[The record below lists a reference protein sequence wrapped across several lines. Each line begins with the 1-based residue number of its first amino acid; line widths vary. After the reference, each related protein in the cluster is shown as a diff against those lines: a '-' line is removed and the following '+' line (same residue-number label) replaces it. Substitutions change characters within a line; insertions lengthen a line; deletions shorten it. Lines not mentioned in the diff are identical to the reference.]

1 MRVLKCSQGEPVH
14 DQLTLQ
20 ACAWARRGDVALA
33 GPVLEYRVLGMPI
46 QQKALIA
53 SFGGRYGYRWKLL
66 RVKDGVSG
74 DWTGNHDTPEQAL
87 AQL

>member
-1 MRVLKCSQGEPVH
+1 
-14 DQLTLQ
+14 
-20 ACAWARRGDVALA
+20 
-33 GPVLEYRVLGMPI
+33 MPI